1 MFSLHGVTLRPLE
14 FDRVSQI
21 SHDWSTDR
29 ELEILA
35 GWGPR
40 WSRAAYRQH
49 YERRIIEPENDFEM
63 FGVVVEGRLV
73 GNVQLAL
80 IDQTERRAAVGI
92 VIAEKQA

>member
-1 MFSLHGVTLRPLE
+1 MFSFHGVTLRPLE
-14 FDRVSQI
+14 FDDI
-21 SHDWSTDR
+21 ETLYDWSTDG

-80 IDQTERRAAVGI
+80 ID
-92 VIAEKQA
+92 